1 MAHRPLYKVE
11 LDTLMHHWGHEL
23 EASRRQEKE
32 ALCKQMHDGSWIRYL
47 RDEHGNEL
55 SLKDPAVFGMLQSD
69 YLIWNF
75 LNYERNQQNRS
86 AGCVGKRVQT

>member
-1 MAHRPLYKVE
+1 MWQH
-11 LDTLMHHWGHEL
+11 D
-23 EASRRQEKE
+23 
-32 ALCKQMHDGSWIRYL
+32 DGSWIRYL